1 MYGVLI
7 SRFTE
12 ATFQETIRYR
22 ETNKIKC
29 IYGAT
34 RRISESLPDCPYFM
48 IEMNNDTNQ
57 IMGIGVIT
65 KELAPRTKVY
75 ANPYFNRYLYKG
87 DYYIPAEQIKQDII
101 EELEQ
106 ILFYGRNHLK
116 RGGITL
122 FPPSKMK
129 KEYIHEFKSKLN
141 ATASVAT
148 ASVATASVATLK
160 PVHNSES

>member
-12 ATFQETIRYR
+12 ETFQETTRYR
-22 ETNKIKC
+22 ETHNVKC

-34 RRISESLPDCPYFM
+34 RRISDSLPDCPYFM
-48 IEMNNDTNQ
+48 IEMNNDTNK

-87 DYYIPAEQIKQDII
+87 DHYIPADQIKQDIVI
-101 EELEQ
+101 ELEQ

-129 KEYIHEFKSKLN
+129 KEYIHEFKDLL
-141 ATASVAT
+141 ASP
-148 ASVATASVATLK
+148 VATLK
-160 PVHNSES
+160 AVHS

>member
-22 ETNKIKC
+22 ETHQIKC

-34 RRISESLPDCPYFM
+34 RRISDSLPDCPYFM
-48 IEMNNDTNQ
+48 IEMNNDTNK

-65 KELAPRTKVY
+65 KELSNKAKVY
-75 ANPYFNRYLYKG
+75 ENPYFNRYLYKG
-87 DYYIPAEQIKQDII
+87 NQYIPAEQINKDIV
-101 EELEQ
+101 EELEK

-129 KEYIHEFKSKLN
+129 KEYINEFKSKL
-141 ATASVAT
+141 
-148 ASVATASVATLK
+148 TL
-160 PVHNSES
+160 PQSPQLSTDHNSES

>member
-12 ATFQETIRYR
+12 DTFQETTRYR
-22 ETNKIKC
+22 ETHQIKC

-34 RRISESLPDCPYFM
+34 RRISDSLPDCPYFM
-48 IEMNNDTNQ
+48 IEMNNDTNK

-75 ANPYFNRYLYKG
+75 ENPYFNRYLYKG
-87 DYYIPAEQIKQDII
+87 NHYISAEQINKKMV

-129 KEYIHEFKSKLN
+129 KEYINEFKTL
-141 ATASVAT
+141 
-148 ASVATASVATLK
+148 VATLSIA
-160 PVHNSES
+160 HNSES